1 MQVRRIRQQ
10 QKCPKCKQM
19 CGAFVNLRFVDC
31 WYEMRAEQD
40 PINTNPQFDQQNDNH
55 LNTDP
60 ITFRKRG
67 QTPVDTGDIVT
78 MRFDQ
83 MEDIKV
89 WTWMEIKCWNNEP
102 DDIPEEPEELEEE
115 EEPVVADDQE

>member
-1 MQVRRIRQQ
+1 M
-10 QKCPKCKQM
+10 
-19 CGAFVNLRFVDC
+19 
-31 WYEMRAEQD
+31 
-40 PINTNPQFDQQNDNH
+40 
-55 LNTDP
+55 NTDP